1 MSDYFDRLLARH
13 SPAPR
18 TGAGGADGRP
28 ARVRPRLPG
37 PYERIESLR
46 AEPPPPEEP
55 APLFGASPQPAA
67 WHGESV
73 RYERERAVETVRDTV
88 IRTEAA
94 PRTAT
99 APTTAVR
106 PAAPLL
112 RPAAQVTP
120 GPRPDAFDAP
130 RPGRRDTTP
139 TAPGAGARRTTAPAP
154 ASPDAILAPAAA
166 VAPPR
171 PRVGDAALDR
181 EAARAPLT
189 RRRSKPAERV
199 VHVQI
204 GRLEVSAA
212 GAAASGGGRP
222 AGARP
227 EHAGRRAPAL
237 SLEDYLTRGG
247 TRS

>member
-18 TGAGGADGRP
+18 TGAGGADGRT
-28 ARVRPRLPG
+28 AHVRPRLPG

-46 AEPPPPEEP
+46 AEPPALDEP
-55 APLFGASPQPAA
+55 APLFAAPPQPAP

-73 RYERERAVETVRDTV
+73 RYEREVETVRDTV
-88 IRTEAA
+88 VRAEAA
-94 PRTAT
+94 PRTEP
-99 APTTAVR
+99 APATAVR

-120 GPRPDAFDAP
+120 GPRPDALDAP
-130 RPGRRDTTP
+130 RPGRRDATP
-139 TAPGAGARRTTAPAP
+139 GEPGPARRTTAPAP
-154 ASPDAILAPAAA
+154 ASPEAILAPAAA
-166 VAPPR
+166 AAPPSLR
-171 PRVGDAALDR
+171 AGDAGLGR
-181 EAARAPLT
+181 EAARAPVT

-212 GAAASGGGRP
+212 GTAASGGGRP
-222 AGARP
+222 PGARP

-237 SLEDYLTRGG
+237 SLQDYLTRGE